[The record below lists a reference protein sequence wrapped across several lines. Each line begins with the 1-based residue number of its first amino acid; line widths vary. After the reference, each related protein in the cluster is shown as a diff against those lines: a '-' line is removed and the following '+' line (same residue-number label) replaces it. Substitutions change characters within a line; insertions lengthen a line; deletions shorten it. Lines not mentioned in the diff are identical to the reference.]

1 MEIFS
6 LIAINVPCI
15 CRKDPI
21 HLRFNK
27 KCFIPEKKFTNGTRV
42 NASRCVNNVKKK
54 RKFFSEENLQSSF
67 VYLKPSNI
75 YTSMYNFE
83 KKKKFSEKK
92 IRQSP
97 FIHRPERFDV

>member
-27 KCFIPEKKFTNGTRV
+27 KCFLPEKKFTNGTRV
-42 NASRCVNNVKKK
+42 NASRCVNNV
-54 RKFFSEENLQSSF
+54 Q
-67 VYLKPSNI
+67 
-75 YTSMYNFE
+75 
-83 KKKKFSEKK
+83 KKKKILFGRKFTK
-92 IRQSP
+92 FIRIS
-97 FIHRPERFDV
+97 